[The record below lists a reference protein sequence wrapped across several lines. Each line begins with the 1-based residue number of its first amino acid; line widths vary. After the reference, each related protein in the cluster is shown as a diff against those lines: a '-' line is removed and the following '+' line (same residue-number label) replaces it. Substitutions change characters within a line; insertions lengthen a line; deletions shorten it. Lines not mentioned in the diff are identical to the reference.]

1 LKIIARVFATALFLC
16 LASTGSANA
25 DVTFAGDATA
35 QKALVAVCDR
45 LPACCR
51 VKASICVKLLND
63 REMNAYLAR
72 ASGAANIRYDAIDGV
87 YDDDLSTI
95 ALRLT
100 SPNDD
105 VSATFAHEYG
115 HFVWQRIF
123 TKDQRKRYEQDY
135 KAELRA
141 RNLIST
147 YAAVSLEEGFA
158 ETFSAYVLTPST
170 VAVKC
175 PASCRCL
182 DELLH
187 Q

>member
-1 LKIIARVFATALFLC
+1 MKIIARVFATALFLC
-16 LASTGSANA
+16 LASMGSVKAN
-25 DVTFAGDATA
+25 VTFVGDPSA

-51 VKASICVKLLND
+51 AKASICVKLLND

-115 HFVWQRIF
+115 HFVWQRIL

-141 RNLIST
+141 RNLITT
-147 YAAVSLEEGFA
+147 YAAISLEEGFA
-158 ETFSAYVLTPST
+158 ETFSAYVLTPSA

-175 PASCRCL
+175 PASCHCL
-182 DELLH
+182 DELLRL
-187 Q
+187 